1 MRHAGSCWIRAGG
14 QKYKSGIGNIAIQ
27 KINEKY
33 AAPQDLVS
41 DVSND
46 EGWWRPESEE
56 WRIGLLVEY
65 RPWEKVGTV
74 LYERKIYRV
83 RAENIQKA
91 GKKDWGNSEDRRY
104 DKTPKR

>member
-1 MRHAGSCWIRAGG
+1 MKTG
-14 QKYKSGIGNIAIQ
+14 
-27 KINEKY
+27 
-33 AAPQDLVS
+33 DLVRFKRL
-41 DVSND
+41 
-46 EGWWRPESEE
+46 GTYPRTESEE